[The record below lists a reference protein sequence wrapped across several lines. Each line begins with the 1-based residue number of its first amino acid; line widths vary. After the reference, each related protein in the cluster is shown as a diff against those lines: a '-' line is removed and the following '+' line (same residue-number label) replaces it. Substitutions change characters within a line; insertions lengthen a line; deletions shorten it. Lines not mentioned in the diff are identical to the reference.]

1 MERNETM
8 SDIEATRR
16 QAQNDHYSNPQTP
29 MANEQS
35 IRNAELRN
43 AYNAELARKREEAE
57 RNR

>member
-1 MERNETM
+1 M
-8 SDIEATRR
+8 SDIEATHR

-29 MANEQS
+29 MANKQS